1 VPGAVIVPASE
12 NVVRARV
19 MIRGT
24 YAIVCEFCGTPP
36 EASTAPKPAL
46 KPPSAISVTDAEE

>member
-1 VPGAVIVPASE
+1 VIVPASE

-24 YAIVCEFCGTPP
+24 YAIVCEFCGIPP

-46 KPPSAISVTDAEE
+46 KPPRAISVTDAEE